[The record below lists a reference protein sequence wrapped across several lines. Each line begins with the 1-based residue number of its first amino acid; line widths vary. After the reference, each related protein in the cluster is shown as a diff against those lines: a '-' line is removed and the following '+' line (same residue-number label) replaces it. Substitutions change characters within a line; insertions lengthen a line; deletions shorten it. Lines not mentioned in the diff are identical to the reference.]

1 MSDMSPPPTAM
12 MTVAMMVAMMLPS
25 FAPTLWRRHRHLRAM
40 RVPRAARQ
48 TTLFAAGYLGVWTAM
63 GVALAALPAFALSP
77 WATAGVVLCA
87 GALQC
92 SRWKAKQ
99 LHRCRDACTS
109 VQAESRNVMI
119 SWLRGCRLG
128 VDCCL
133 SCAAPMAVLYVAGL
147 MDVGMM
153 MLITAAITAERV
165 APGGAR
171 IARLT
176 GGVALMAG
184 LLMCV

>member
-1 MSDMSPPPTAM
+1 
-12 MTVAMMVAMMLPS
+12 
-25 FAPTLWRRHRHLRAM
+25 
-40 RVPRAARQ
+40 
-48 TTLFAAGYLGVWTAM
+48 
-63 GVALAALPAFALSP
+63 
-77 WATAGVVLCA
+77 
-87 GALQC
+87 
-92 SRWKAKQ
+92 
-99 LHRCRDACTS
+99 
-109 VQAESRNVMI
+109 MI

-133 SCAAPMAVLYVAGL
+133 SCAAPVAVLYVAGL